1 MKFGFSWYTCR
12 KFLSMGK
19 GDKKSKRGKLWK
31 GSYGVSRSRKA
42 IKARL
47 KRTQS
52 VKKVAVGAEQSE
64 AAPKVRKVSRKKS
77 EE

>member
-1 MKFGFSWYTCR
+1 MKFKFSWYTCR
-12 KFLSMGK
+12 KFVVMGK

-52 VKKVAVGAEQSE
+52 VKKAAVPAEAAE
-64 AAPKVRKVSRKKS
+64 AAPKVRKVARKKA
-77 EE
+77 E